1 MQCWPAIKARYFG
14 ELTMPD
20 QFPEFREQIARL
32 FPRHVESV
40 LSIALNEMGAPLGYR
55 HVEYLDSWASPG
67 LEPSIAR
74 DLRTAYVLLATV
86 VFAIDR
92 LWDEQ
97 STSDS
102 DILYPG
108 FLTLSAAKILSA
120 IESRS
125 GVQGLVDSFLDSF
138 DDFSLAMKTERSA
151 RNSQSLDRR
160 ADRGHLV
167 NRSRLFI
174 GLFGAICRL
183 KGRQALDAEI
193 RMLEE
198 FLFWM
203 QRGDDLGDWREDYK
217 AGQNSY
223 FIRLSIQAIGK
234 RPTSEAEMEKYVYLS
249 GAYEDEATEII
260 NGLQNIETAVRT
272 GSAGTTANP
281 AFAAFVEKQRQS
293 IDQVLS
299 DFRSIKQRYID
310 H

>member
-1 MQCWPAIKARYFG
+1 MQCGPAIWGEIFG

-20 QFPEFREQIARL
+20 QFPEFREQIAHL

-55 HVEYLDSWASPG
+55 HVEYLDSWSSPG
-67 LEPSIAR
+67 LEASIAR
-74 DLRTAYVLLATV
+74 DLRMAYVLLATV

-92 LWDEQ
+92 LWDKQ
-97 STSDS
+97 SQSDD

-125 GVQGLVDSFLDSF
+125 GVRGLVDTFLDSF
-138 DDFSLAMKTERSA
+138 DHFSLAMKMERSA
-151 RNSQSLDRR
+151 RISQSLNHQVDRR
-160 ADRGHLV
+160 HLV

-174 GLFGAICRL
+174 GLFGVICRL
-183 KGRQALDAEI
+183 KGRPPLDAEI
-193 RMLEE
+193 RILEE

-203 QRGDDLGDWREDYK
+203 QRGDDLGDWREDYQT
-217 AGQNSY
+217 GHNSY

-234 RPTSEAEMEKYVYLS
+234 RPASEAEMEKYVYLS

-260 NGLQNIETAVRT
+260 NGLQTIETAVRT
-272 GSAGTTANP
+272 GSEGTTANP
-281 AFAAFVEKQRQS
+281 AFAAFVEKQRRS
-293 IDQVLS
+293 IAQVLS
-299 DFRSIKQRYID
+299 EFRSVKEQYLD